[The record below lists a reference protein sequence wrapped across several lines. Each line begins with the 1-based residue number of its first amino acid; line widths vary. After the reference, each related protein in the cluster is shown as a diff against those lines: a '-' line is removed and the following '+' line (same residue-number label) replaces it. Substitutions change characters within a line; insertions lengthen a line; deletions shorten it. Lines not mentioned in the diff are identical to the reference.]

1 LTAFRVRATL
11 ACLRF
16 WHPTAQACAA
26 GTPRL
31 SALPITSEA
40 SLHTLGSQLF
50 ALQVQ
55 GEGTPFA
62 GSGDI
67 LGLIAETT
75 PINQAVLLILVLFS
89 IASWAVILQKFWTF
103 RASERDTARFLE
115 AFRRSSK
122 FSEVQAVCPTVG
134 ATPLVGVFQ
143 AGYAEM
149 NAQFR
154 VTNAATASA
163 SPGSIAGGPGHPP
176 PPAGRP
182 ILKSLDGVDRALIR
196 AATGE
201 VSKLERR
208 MTFLATTASVTPF
221 IGLFG
226 TVVGI
231 MIAFQRIG
239 ATGSTNLAIVAPGIS
254 EALIA
259 TALGLFAAIPALVF
273 YNHFTHR
280 VKEFSA
286 TMDDFALEFLNIAE
300 RNFT

>member
-1 LTAFRVRATL
+1 MR
-11 ACLRF
+11 
-16 WHPTAQACAA
+16 
-26 GTPRL
+26 
-31 SALPITSEA
+31 
-40 SLHTLGSQLF
+40 TLGSLF
-50 ALQVQ
+50 LLQVQ
-55 GEGTPFA
+55 VEETPFA
-62 GSGDI
+62 GSGDVI
-67 LGLIAETT
+67 RIVTETT
-75 PINQAVLLILVLFS
+75 PINQAVLIILVIFS
-89 IASWAVILQKFWTF
+89 IASWAIILQKFWTF
-103 RASERDTARFLE
+103 RASDRDTTRFLD

-134 ATPLVGVFQ
+134 ASPLVGVFQ

-154 VTNAATASA
+154 VAAPASA
-163 SPGSIAGGPGHPP
+163 ASPP
-176 PPAGRP
+176 PSNNPPTGSTRP

-196 AATGE
+196 AATNE
-201 VSKLERR
+201 VNKLERR

-239 ATGSTNLAIVAPGIS
+239 ASGSTNLAVVAPGIS

-259 TALGLFAAIPALVF
+259 TSAGLFAAIPALVF

-286 TMDDFALEFLNIAE
+286 AMDDFALEFLNIAE
-300 RNFT
+300 LNFT

>member
-1 LTAFRVRATL
+1 M
-11 ACLRF
+11 
-16 WHPTAQACAA
+16 
-26 GTPRL
+26 
-31 SALPITSEA
+31 
-40 SLHTLGSQLF
+40 HTLGSLF
-50 ALQVQ
+50 LLQVQ
-55 GEGTPFA
+55 GEETPFA
-62 GSGDI
+62 GSGDVI
-67 LGLIAETT
+67 RIVTDTT
-75 PINQAVLLILVLFS
+75 PINQAVLIILVLFS
-89 IASWAVILQKFWTF
+89 IASWAIILQKIWTF
-103 RASERDTARFLE
+103 RASDRDTARFLE

-122 FSEVQAVCPTVG
+122 FSEVQAVCPTVA

-154 VTNAATASA
+154 VGN
-163 SPGSIAGGPGHPP
+163 PGSAAVPATTPASNPP
-176 PPAGRP
+176 TTSTRP

-196 AATGE
+196 AATNE
-201 VSKLERR
+201 VNKLERR

-239 ATGSTNLAIVAPGIS
+239 ATGSTNLAVVAPGIS

-259 TALGLFAAIPALVF
+259 TAAGLFAAIPALVF

-286 TMDDFALEFLNIAE
+286 AMDDFALEFLNIAE